1 MAKPLDVLKSLERMA
16 QKEFVPSIGPIKGRI
31 ITEIIKKYNPKNI
44 LEVGTL
50 YGYSAILMATA
61 AAADTLQAGEG
72 KVVTIE
78 IDRSVADIARKN
90 VADAGLSEKINLIVG
105 DALQVIPKLDL
116 KFDLLF
122 LDAAK
127 DEYLKY
133 LKLAEDKALNKGAVI
148 VADNVEVYKNEML
161 DYLEYVRSS
170 GGIYKSETIETA
182 LEFTPNVRDAI
193 EVSIK
198 VT

>member
-1 MAKPLDVLKSLERMA
+1 MAKPSDVLRRLEKMA
-16 QKEFVPSIGPIKGRI
+16 KNEFVPSIGPVKGRI

-50 YGYSAILMATA
+50 YGYSAILMAA
-61 AAADTLQAGEG
+61 AAAAMLQAEG
-72 KVVTIE
+72 KLVTIE
-78 IDRSVADIARKN
+78 IDRSIADIARKN
-90 VADAGLSEKINLIVG
+90 IDDAGLSEKINVIVG
-105 DALQVIPKLDL
+105 NALEIISRLDL

-127 DEYLKY
+127 DEYLTY

-148 VADNVEVYKNEML
+148 IADNVEVSKNEML

-182 LEFTPNVRDAI
+182 LEFTPNVRDAM

>member
-16 QKEFVPSIGPIKGRI
+16 KKEFVPSIGPVKGGI
-31 ITEIIKKYNPKNI
+31 ITETIKKYNPKNI

-50 YGYSAILMATA
+50 YGYSAILMATTA
-61 AAADTLQAGEG
+61 VDILQADG
-72 KVVTIE
+72 KLVTIE
-78 IDRSVADIARKN
+78 IDRSIADIARKN
-90 VADAGLSEKINLIVG
+90 IADAGLSGKINVIVG
-105 DALQVIPKLDL
+105 DALEVIPKLDL

-133 LKLAEDKALNKGAVI
+133 LKLAEDNVLKKGAVI
-148 VADNVEVYKNEML
+148 VADNVEVSKNEMQ

-170 GGIYKSETIETA
+170 GGMYKSETIETT

-193 EVSIK
+193 EVSVK

>member
-1 MAKPLDVLKSLERMA
+1 MAKPSDVLKSLEKTA
-16 QKEFVPSIGPIKGRI
+16 NKQFVPSIGPIKGKIIARI
-31 ITEIIKKYNPKNI
+31 IKRYNPKNI

-50 YGYSAILMATA
+50 YGYSAILMAQRLA
-61 AAADTLQAGEG
+61 EDG

-78 IDRSVADIARKN
+78 LDRLIAATARKN
-90 VADAGLSEKINLIVG
+90 IAKAGLSDKIDIVVG
-105 DALQVIPKLDL
+105 NAVELLPKLNM

-127 DEYLKY
+127 NEYLTY
-133 LKLAEDKALNKGAVI
+133 LKLAEEKGLEKGAII
-148 VADNVEVYKNEML
+148 VADNVEVSKNEML
-161 DYLEYVRSS
+161 DYLKYVRLS
-170 GGIYKSETIETA
+170 GLYKSETIDTR

>member
-1 MAKPLDVLKSLERMA
+1 MAKPSDVLKSLEKTA
-16 QKEFVPSIGPIKGRI
+16 NKQFVPSIGPIKGKIIARI
-31 ITEIIKKYNPKNI
+31 IKRYNPKNI

-50 YGYSAILMATA
+50 YGYSAILMAQRLA
-61 AAADTLQAGEG
+61 EDG

-78 IDRSVADIARKN
+78 LDRLIAATARKN
-90 VADAGLSEKINLIVG
+90 IAKAGLSDRIDIVVG
-105 DALQVIPKLDL
+105 NAVELLPKLNM

-127 DEYLKY
+127 NEYLTY
-133 LKLAEDKALNKGAVI
+133 LKLAEEKGLEKGAI
-148 VADNVEVYKNEML
+148 IIADNVEVSKNEML
-161 DYLEYVRSS
+161 DYLKYVRLS
-170 GGIYKSETIETA
+170 GLYKSETIETR

>member
-61 AAADTLQAGEG
+61 AAADTLQADG
-72 KVVTIE
+72 KVITIE
-78 IDRSVADIARKN
+78 IGRSVADIARKN
-90 VADAGLSEKINLIVG
+90 VADAGLSEKINVIVG
-105 DALQVIPKLDL
+105 DALEVIPRLGL

-133 LKLAEDKALNKGAVI
+133 LKLAEDNVLKKGAVI
-148 VADNVEVYKNEML
+148 VADNVEVSKNEMI

>member
-1 MAKPLDVLKSLERMA
+1 MANPLDVLKSLEKMA
-16 QKEFVPSIGPIKGRI
+16 KKEFVPSIGPVKGGI

-50 YGYSAILMATA
+50 YGYSAILMA
-61 AAADTLQAGEG
+61 AADILQADG
-72 KVVTIE
+72 KVVTME
-78 IDRSVADIARKN
+78 IDRSIADIARKN
-90 VADAGLSEKINLIVG
+90 IADAGLSEKINVIVG
-105 DALQVIPKLDL
+105 DALKVIPKLDL

-127 DEYLKY
+127 NEYLTY
-133 LKLAEDKALNKGAVI
+133 LKLSEDKALKRGAVI
-148 VADNVEVYKNEML
+148 VADNVEISKNEML

-170 GGIYKSETIETA
+170 GIYKSETIETT
-182 LEFTPNVRDAI
+182 LEFTPNVRDAL

>member
-1 MAKPLDVLKSLERMA
+1 M
-16 QKEFVPSIGPIKGRI
+16 
-31 ITEIIKKYNPKNI
+31 
-44 LEVGTL
+44 
-50 YGYSAILMATA
+50 YGYSAILMAA
-61 AAADTLQAGEG
+61 AASDILHEDR

-78 IDRSVADIARKN
+78 IDRSIADIARKN
-90 VADAGLSEKINLIVG
+90 VAAAGLSEKINVIVG
-105 DALQVIPKLDL
+105 DALEVIPKLDW

-127 DEYLKY
+127 SEYLTY
-133 LKLAEDKALNKGAVI
+133 LKLAEDKALKRGAVI
-148 VADNVEVYKNEML
+148 VADNVEVSKNEML
-161 DYLEYVRSS
+161 DYLKYVRSS
-170 GGIYKSETIETA
+170 GVIYKSETIETT